1 MVRRI
6 SVKDAR
12 SNFSEL
18 LGIVFYTKEPVIIER
33 KGKPFA
39 VMISPELFENLQME
53 EKADWAILDR
63 LAERNADKDPDEV
76 LRDVTAVVEEVRQE
90 RYAKKQKA
98 KTAKGGS

>member
-1 MVRRI
+1 VVRRM

-39 VMISPELFENLQME
+39 VMINPELFENLQME
-53 EKADWAILDR
+53 ENTDWTILDG
-63 LAERNADKDPDEV
+63 LAERNSDKNPDEV

-98 KTAKGGS
+98 KTTKGRS

>member
-1 MVRRI
+1 MVKRM

-39 VMISPELFENLQME
+39 VMISPEHYERLLE
-53 EKADWAILDR
+53 EAWSVVDR
-63 LAERNADKDPDEV
+63 IGERNADKDPDEV

-90 RYAKKQKA
+90 RYEKRQKA
-98 KTAKGGS
+98 KTAKGSG

>member
-1 MVRRI
+1 MVRRM

-39 VMISPELFENLQME
+39 VMINPELYENLLRD
-53 EKADWAILDR
+53 AARTAIDR
-63 LAERNADKDPDEV
+63 IRERNADKDPDDV
-76 LRDVTAVVEEVRQE
+76 LRDINEVVEEVRQE
-90 RYAKKQKA
+90 MYEQEQRS
-98 KTAKGGS
+98 KGRP